1 MSSQA
6 SISQEDIH
14 EFAIEFDPQPY
25 HLDVQ
30 AGDDSI
36 FGGLCASGW
45 HVTAVM
51 MRLLSDSFRATGIEL
66 LSSKSVSKLTWR
78 RPVFAADS
86 LVSTLTIAEKSTSDD
101 DRYGLVTCDIA
112 VANQSGDAV
121 IQLSTTVMV
130 GHDPQ
135 GARNNG

>member
-6 SISQEDIH
+6 TISQQDIH

-66 LSSKSVSKLTWR
+66 LGSKSVSKL
-78 RPVFAADS
+78 VAAAG
-86 LVSTLTIAEKSTSDD
+86 I
-101 DRYGLVTCDIA
+101 RG
-112 VANQSGDAV
+112 
-121 IQLSTTVMV
+121 
-130 GHDPQ
+130 
-135 GARNNG
+135 R

>member
-1 MSSQA
+1 
-6 SISQEDIH
+6 
-14 EFAIEFDPQPY
+14 
-25 HLDVQ
+25 
-30 AGDDSI
+30 
-36 FGGLCASGW
+36 
-45 HVTAVM
+45 M

-66 LSSKSVSKLTWR
+66 LGSKSVSKLTWR
-78 RPVFAADS
+78 RPVFASDS